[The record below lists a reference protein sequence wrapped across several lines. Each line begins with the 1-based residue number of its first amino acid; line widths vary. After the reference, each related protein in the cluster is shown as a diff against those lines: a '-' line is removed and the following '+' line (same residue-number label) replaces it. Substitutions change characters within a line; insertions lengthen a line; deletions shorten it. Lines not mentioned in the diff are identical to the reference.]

1 MKNLITTTTSGTGI
15 GTGTGKGDS
24 MSQLILLRHGQSEW
38 NKRNLFTGW
47 VDVPLSPE
55 GINEA
60 FAAGKAI
67 SDIPIDVIITTTLV
81 RAQMTAFLAMSK
93 HHSKKVPVVM
103 HPGEGRMDAWSKIH
117 SEKTKSEIIPVY
129 YTSELNERA
138 YGELQGLNK
147 TETAEKFGADQV
159 KLWRRSFD
167 VPPPNGESLSM
178 TAERSIP
185 YFEQTIVPMLEDHK
199 NVFVCA
205 HGNSLRSIIMQ
216 LDGLTIDEVLHLE
229 LATGIP
235 VIYDFS
241 NGEFIKRSSD

>member
-1 MKNLITTTTSGTGI
+1 
-15 GTGTGKGDS
+15 
-24 MSQLILLRHGQSEW
+24 
-38 NKRNLFTGW
+38 LFTGW

-55 GINEA
+55 GIEEA
-60 FAAGKAI
+60 FAAGVAI
-67 SDIPIDVIITTTLV
+67 SEVPIDVIITTTLV
-81 RAQMTAFLAMSK
+81 RAQMTTFLAMSK
-93 HHSKKVPVVM
+93 HSSNKVPVVL
-103 HPGEGRMDAWSKIH
+103 HIGEGRMSEWSCIY
-117 SEKTKSEIIPVY
+117 SAETKKEIIPVI
-129 YTSELNERA
+129 YTPELNERA

-147 TETAEKFGADQV
+147 AETAEKFGAEQV

-167 VPPPNGESLSM
+167 TPPPNGESLAM

-185 YFEQTIVPMLEDHK
+185 YFEQTIVPLLEDNQ

-216 LDGLTIDEVLHLE
+216 LDGLSIDEVLHLE

-241 NGEFIKRSSD
+241 KGEFIKRSSDLN

>member
-1 MKNLITTTTSGTGI
+1 
-15 GTGTGKGDS
+15 

-55 GINEA
+55 GIEEA
-60 FAAGKAI
+60 LVAGDSI
-67 SDIPIDVIITTTLV
+67 SEIPIDVIITTTLV

-103 HPGEGRMDAWSKIH
+103 HTGEGKMDEWSKIY
-117 SEKTKSEIIPVY
+117 SETTKSEIIPVY
-129 YTSELNERA
+129 YTSELNERN

-147 TETAEKFGADQV
+147 AETAEKFGAEQV

-167 VPPPNGESLSM
+167 VRPPNGESLAL

-185 YFEQTIVPMLEDHK
+185 YFEQNIVPLLEDNK

-216 LDGLTIDEVLHLE
+216 LDGLSVEQVLHLE
-229 LATGIP
+229 LATGVPI
-235 VIYDFS
+235 IYDFS
-241 NGEFIKRSSD
+241 KGEFIKRSSEN

>member
-1 MKNLITTTTSGTGI
+1 
-15 GTGTGKGDS
+15 

-47 VDVPLSPE
+47 VDVPLSTE
-55 GINEA
+55 GIEEA
-60 FAAGKAI
+60 LAAGVFLN
-67 SDIPIDVIITTTLV
+67 DVPIDVIITTTLV

-93 HHSKKVPVVM
+93 HSSNKVPVVL
-103 HPGEGRMDAWSKIH
+103 HPGEGKMDEWSKIY
-117 SEKTKSEIIPVY
+117 SETTKNEIIPVI

-147 TETAEKFGADQV
+147 AETAEKFGADQV

-167 VPPPNGESLSM
+167 TPPPSGESLAM

-185 YFEQTIVPMLEDHK
+185 YFEQNIVPLLEDNK

-216 LDGLTIDEVLHLE
+216 LDGLSIDEVLHLE
-229 LATGIP
+229 VATGIP
-235 VIYDFS
+235 IIYDFS
-241 NGEFIKRSSD
+241 KGEFIKRSSDSN